1 MVSECQ
7 IALDTCRAHNAR
19 LAWKL
24 PRITR
29 QAEIEAIR
37 SLLPRLHAAG
47 LGMCMVENPGTALAV
62 VGAAP
67 GCALAGSWGL
77 NIFNA
82 ETVRV
87 LARLPFGILSSLP
100 GSYPRPGSL
109 CSSVQ
114 HG

>member
-29 QAEIEAIR
+29 QAEIEAVR

-62 VGAAP
+62 VSAAP
-67 GCALAGSWGL
+67 GLCPR
-77 NIFNA
+77 
-82 ETVRV
+82 RV
-87 LARLPFGILSSLP
+87 MGPEHL
-100 GSYPRPGSL
+100 
-109 CSSVQ
+109 
-114 HG
+114 